1 MAGRVVLAVGAVVA
15 LMAIGAPSA
24 SAGLTGISVKVA
36 KQKDGDYKTYLG
48 NVGVPANGERNL
60 WFRIKAAA
68 SNEEQ
73 RELRFTD
80 DGSSSELENFK
91 VKWFKHG
98 ENVSAAVRTEGQPF
112 KVDPGEK
119 KYFNASITRTDPGGG
134 FCLEGVAVEGFI
146 DSESASAGIETDC
159 AF

>member
-1 MAGRVVLAVGAVVA
+1 MAGRVVLAVVAAVA

-36 KQKDGDYKTYLG
+36 KQKDGEYQNYLG
-48 NVGVPANGERNL
+48 NVNVPANGERNL
-60 WFRIKAAA
+60 WFRIRAAA

-73 RELRFTD
+73 RSLRFGD
-80 DGSSSELENFK
+80 DGSCSELENFK

-98 ENVSAAVRTEGQPF
+98 DNVSSDVRTEGHPF
-112 KVDPGEK
+112 KIAPGER
-119 KYFNASITRTDPGGG
+119 SSSTRRITRTDPGEG

-146 DSESASAGIETDC
+146 SS
-159 AF
+159 